1 MKKKKTLFGCM
12 SQSYGDFFVQ
22 GMGGDH
28 RHHNHHHFDLKECCR
43 PSCWS
48 CIPHLESP
56 LPADQDD
63 DDTDNDNADGNV
75 HGDDDD
81 DDDDEVGENLPVMQ
95 GNPLQLHPHLF
106 RPAAFVSRK

>member
-1 MKKKKTLFGCM
+1 MF
-12 SQSYGDFFVQ
+12 QSYSK
-22 GMGGDH
+22 GMDGQ
-28 RHHNHHHFDLKECCR
+28 NHQHFDLKECGR

-63 DDTDNDNADGNV
+63 YDTDDDNADV